1 MMSRVLPLVIALSVM
16 CQTLVAQNWDAR
28 ALQRVNGWDTQFA
41 NKYNEV
47 MSHSIYAVGTAVPVA
62 IGLAS
67 LIKRDRELMADAIY
81 IGTTMAEAAVLTF
94 SAKEIVGRERPF
106 DRWPGMIVQR
116 EQVGSYSF
124 PSGHTAM
131 AFSLATSLSLRYPKW
146 YVIVPSAL
154 WATSVGISRMQRG
167 VHYPSDVI
175 SGALI
180 GVGVAFV
187 NVYVNKWLDRLIFPE
202 KRKPRFFTR

>member
-16 CQTLVAQNWDAR
+16 CQTLTGQNWDAR
-28 ALQRVNGWDTQFA
+28 ALQRVNGWDTPFS

-67 LIKRDRELMADAIY
+67 LIKRDKGLMADAIY

-94 SAKEIVGRERPF
+94 SAKEIAGRERPF

>member
-1 MMSRVLPLVIALSVM
+1 MMSRVLPLLIALSVM

-67 LIKRDRELMADAIY
+67 LIKRDRELMSDAIY

-94 SAKEIVGRERPF
+94 SAKEIVGRRRPF